1 MKDLNIPY
9 IAGLVIRA
17 QHSDSDAFAELYA
30 LTYNKVYNYTRHY
43 LRDDF
48 LAQDAMQEVY
58 ILALKNIGKL
68 NDPTVFIAWLNRICF
83 HVCYD
88 MTQKNR
94 PQNDCQVLSQE
105 ILDILQ
111 DPHLDANPELHY
123 QQKDEYSRLTEAL
136 EQLPFNEKQVLIMRY
151 GLYQGKEY
159 TQREIAEELGISRS
173 YISRI
178 EKNALQRLRE
188 HFQD

>member
-1 MKDLNIPY
+1 MKDMNIPY

-88 MTQKNR
+88 MTQK
-94 PQNDCQVLSQE
+94 
-105 ILDILQ
+105 ILDIVQ
-111 DPHLDANPELHY
+111 DPHLDTNPELHY
-123 QQKDEYSRLTEAL
+123 QQKDEYSRLADAL

-151 GLYQGKEY
+151 YNDMKLE
-159 TQREIAEELGISRS
+159 EIAAAMEISRS
-173 YISRI
+173 SVKRYIASG
-178 EKNALQRLRE
+178 
-188 HFQD
+188 QDHLKERMKG

>member
-123 QQKDEYSRLTEAL
+123 QQKDEYSRLAEAL

-151 GLYQGKEY
+151 YNDMKLE
-159 TQREIAEELGISRS
+159 EIPAAMEISRS
-173 YISRI
+173 SVKRYIASG
-178 EKNALQRLRE
+178 QE
-188 HFQD
+188 HLKESMKG

>member
-123 QQKDEYSRLTEAL
+123 QQKDEYSRLAEAL

>member
-1 MKDLNIPY
+1 MKDMNIPY

-68 NDPTVFIAWLNRICF
+68 NDPAVFIAWLNRICF

-94 PQNDCQVLSQE
+94 PQNDCQVLS
-105 ILDILQ
+105 
-111 DPHLDANPELHY
+111 
-123 QQKDEYSRLTEAL
+123 RR
-136 EQLPFNEKQVLIMRY
+136 FW
-151 GLYQGKEY
+151 
-159 TQREIAEELGISRS
+159 IS
-173 YISRI
+173 SRI
-178 EKNALQRLRE
+178 PIWTPIRNCTTSRRMNTPG
-188 HFQD
+188 

>member
-94 PQNDCQVLSQE
+94 PQND
-105 ILDILQ
+105 
-111 DPHLDANPELHY
+111 
-123 QQKDEYSRLTEAL
+123 YSRLTEAL

-151 GLYQGKEY
+151 YNDMKLE
-159 TQREIAEELGISRS
+159 EIAAAMEISRS
-173 YISRI
+173 SVKRYIASG
-178 EKNALQRLRE
+178 QE
-188 HFQD
+188 HLKESMKG

>member
-1 MKDLNIPY
+1 MKDLNISY

-43 LRDDF
+43 LRDAF

-68 NDPTVFIAWLNRICF
+68 NDPTVFTAWLNRICF

-88 MTQKNR
+88 MTKKLR
-94 PQNDCQVLSQE
+94 PQNDCQTLNQE
-105 ILDILQ
+105 ILDIVQ
-111 DPHLDANPELHY
+111 DPHPDTNPELHY
-123 QQKDEYSRLTEAL
+123 QQKDEYSRLTDAL

-151 GLYQGKEY
+151 YNDMKLE
-159 TQREIAEELGISRS
+159 EIAAAMEISRS
-173 YISRI
+173 SVKRYIASGQ
-178 EKNALQRLRE
+178 EKLKASMRE
-188 HFQD
+188 

>member
-1 MKDLNIPY
+1 MKDMNIPY

-94 PQNDCQVLSQE
+94 PQNDS
-105 ILDILQ
+105 
-111 DPHLDANPELHY
+111 
-123 QQKDEYSRLTEAL
+123 SRT
-136 EQLPFNEKQVLIMRY
+136 PIWTPIRNC
-151 GLYQGKEY
+151 
-159 TQREIAEELGISRS
+159 TTSRRMN
-173 YISRI
+173 IPGWRTP
-178 EKNALQRLRE
+178 
-188 HFQD
+188 

>member
-1 MKDLNIPY
+1 MKDMNIPY

-111 DPHLDANPELHY
+111 
-123 QQKDEYSRLTEAL
+123 EYSRLTEAL

-151 GLYQGKEY
+151 YNDMKLE
-159 TQREIAEELGISRS
+159 EIAAAMEISRS
-173 YISRI
+173 SVKRYIASG
-178 EKNALQRLRE
+178 QE
-188 HFQD
+188 HLKESMKG

>member
-1 MKDLNIPY
+1 MKDMNIPY

-105 ILDILQ
+105 ILDILFKERGYEFIDEMQ
-111 DPHLDANPELHY
+111 RWFDILRFDKGTEILGSKGWTEKYRYFPIDQSEIDRSKGGLTQNPGW
-123 QQKDEYSRLTEAL
+123 K
-136 EQLPFNEKQVLIMRY
+136 
-151 GLYQGKEY
+151 
-159 TQREIAEELGISRS
+159 
-173 YISRI
+173 
-178 EKNALQRLRE
+178 
-188 HFQD
+188 

>member
-1 MKDLNIPY
+1 MKDMNIPY

-83 HVCYD
+83 HV
-88 MTQKNR
+88 
-94 PQNDCQVLSQE
+94 
-105 ILDILQ
+105 
-111 DPHLDANPELHY
+111 
-123 QQKDEYSRLTEAL
+123 
-136 EQLPFNEKQVLIMRY
+136 
-151 GLYQGKEY
+151 
-159 TQREIAEELGISRS
+159 
-173 YISRI
+173 
-178 EKNALQRLRE
+178 
-188 HFQD
+188 

>member
-1 MKDLNIPY
+1 MKDMNIPY

>member
-1 MKDLNIPY
+1 MKDMNIPY

-68 NDPTVFIAWLNRICF
+68 NDPTVFIAWLNPIWTPIRNC
-83 HVCYD
+83 
-88 MTQKNR
+88 TT
-94 PQNDCQVLSQE
+94 
-105 ILDILQ
+105 
-111 DPHLDANPELHY
+111 
-123 QQKDEYSRLTEAL
+123 SRRMNIPGCRT
-136 EQLPFNEKQVLIMRY
+136 P
-151 GLYQGKEY
+151 
-159 TQREIAEELGISRS
+159 
-173 YISRI
+173 
-178 EKNALQRLRE
+178 
-188 HFQD
+188 

>member
-68 NDPTVFIAWLNRICF
+68 NSSPPFRPKSTFLS
-83 HVCYD
+83 
-88 MTQKNR
+88 KNFCI
-94 PQNDCQVLSQE
+94 PSDNTLSATS
-105 ILDILQ
+105 
-111 DPHLDANPELHY
+111 P
-123 QQKDEYSRLTEAL
+123 
-136 EQLPFNEKQVLIMRY
+136 
-151 GLYQGKEY
+151 
-159 TQREIAEELGISRS
+159 
-173 YISRI
+173 
-178 EKNALQRLRE
+178 
-188 HFQD
+188 

>member
-88 MTQKNR
+88 MT
-94 PQNDCQVLSQE
+94 
-105 ILDILQ
+105 
-111 DPHLDANPELHY
+111 
-123 QQKDEYSRLTEAL
+123 
-136 EQLPFNEKQVLIMRY
+136 LIMRY
-151 GLYQGKEY
+151 YNDMKLE
-159 TQREIAEELGISRS
+159 EIAAAMEISRS
-173 YISRI
+173 SVKRYIASG
-178 EKNALQRLRE
+178 QE
-188 HFQD
+188 HLKESMKG